1 VAHYPAWRGRGIVS
15 LSVSLYEIAV
25 RVDRRCEMK
34 GSDFDKA
41 VASMRDTPKIPFT
54 TIAVGQR
61 VRVRFLQEYGDRLV
75 LWRHERVPLGNG
87 RYGRVTCF
95 LNEEYKDVAN
105 GHCPYCAE
113 GYRRKA
119 VAFWLVWNHDTKRV
133 EILSANQTAFSF
145 VSMVKE
151 FAEMQGTIT
160 DRDWIITRKRDES
173 TGGDKSRYTALPG
186 QPLPFSL
193 PEGTSVPTYED
204 LVAYLAPR
212 ELRGQ

>member
-1 VAHYPAWRGRGIVS
+1 
-15 LSVSLYEIAV
+15 LYEIAV

-95 LNEEYKDVAN
+95 LNEEYKDIAN

-160 DRDWIITRKRDES
+160 DRDWIITVSVTKARAVIR
-173 TGGDKSRYTALPG
+173 A
-186 QPLPFSL
+186 
-193 PEGTSVPTYED
+193 GTPPCQDNHCHSASQRARVFRHT
-204 LVAYLAPR
+204 R
-212 ELRGQ
+212 TW